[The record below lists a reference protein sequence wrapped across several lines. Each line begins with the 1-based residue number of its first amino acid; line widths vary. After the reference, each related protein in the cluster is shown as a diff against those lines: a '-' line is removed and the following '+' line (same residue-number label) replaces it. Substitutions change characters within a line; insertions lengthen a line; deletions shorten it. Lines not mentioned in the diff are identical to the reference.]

1 MGPCTLTTLFG
12 ARAKG
17 GGNYSGQRVK
27 RFVIYA
33 LPEHAPRGEACEKRE
48 GDGRKG
54 DKRRRRAWPH
64 RTKHQ
69 EPDAARGA
77 ASEIPRKTGATG
89 APKGHAYNPAHAGA
103 NRGAVRGCFRT
114 RHLHRDG
121 RERQPSGRKISHVI
135 SSGTLA
141 KQQVIEWTGDSLP
154 VAGVEETDACMA
166 LILNSSQRSL
176 LQAATQLH
184 LTYSYLN

>member
-1 MGPCTLTTLFG
+1 MRLGTCGLHWLTRLTWNISKKKKVMSIK
-12 ARAKG
+12 AETQPATRSK
-17 GGNYSGQRVK
+17 
-27 RFVIYA
+27 
-33 LPEHAPRGEACEKRE
+33 ERE

-154 VAGVEETDACMA
+154 VADVEETDACMA

-176 LQAATQLH
+176 LQAATQFVTPY
-184 LTYSYLN
+184 LT